1 MITNEIR
8 FGGTLHIGDFIMV
21 GSDYGF
27 TYGWYSGNGKAGNI
41 QFISPSMV
49 YFANDGNQPFTFNN
63 IKKSFVRD
71 SRKDNVVKITNPE
84 RVFTN
89 EYLRH
94 YIEAKELLTKIN
106 FLKP

>member
-8 FGGTLHIGDFIMV
+8 FGGTLNIGDFIMI

-27 TYGWYSGNGKAGNI
+27 SYGWYSGNGKAGNI

-49 YFANDGNQPFTFNN
+49 YFADKADKFSFSN

-71 SRKDNVVKITNPE
+71 SRKGNVVKITDPE
-84 RVFTN
+84 SVLTN
-89 EYLRH
+89 ECLRH